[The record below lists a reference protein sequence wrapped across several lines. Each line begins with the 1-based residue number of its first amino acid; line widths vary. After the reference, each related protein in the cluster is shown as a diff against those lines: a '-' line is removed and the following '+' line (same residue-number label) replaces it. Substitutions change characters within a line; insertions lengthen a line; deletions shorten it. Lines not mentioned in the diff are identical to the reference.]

1 MHFVDEGHGPVVVC
15 LHGNPTWGFLFRNLV
30 ASLRH
35 RYRVIV
41 PDHVGCGLSARPAAV
56 LFRAADR
63 IDHLE
68 ELFDELGIGSF
79 SLVMHDWGGPIGTG
93 LAVRRPNDVERLV
106 YFNTTLAD
114 TDLLPGI
121 IRRAASPLI
130 GRMLTQHTMHFVKLL
145 TSLGVVHSL
154 PREIKQGYH
163 HPYQTPAARQAIWG
177 FVRDIPFSQSH
188 PTAPLMQEMIAG
200 LPALADKPVKII
212 WGMRDPCFHPGILR
226 RVAA

>member
-1 MHFVDEGHGPVVVC
+1 MSGLPPPDRASHRADHEPPSFPYGPSYPFRSRFATVGQGDGGNGPRGPGHRMHFIDEGRGPVVVC

-35 RYRVIV
+35 RHRVIV
-41 PDHVGCGLSARPAAV
+41 PDHVGCGLSARPADV

-68 ELFDELGIGSF
+68 ALFDELGIRSF

-93 LAVRRPNDVERLV
+93 LAVRRPEDVERLV
-106 YFNTTLAD
+106 YFNTTLAEM
-114 TDLLPGI
+114 DLLPGI

-130 GRMLTQHTMHFVKLL
+130 GRILTQHTMHFVKLL

-154 PREIKQGYH
+154 PRES
-163 HPYQTPAARQAIWG
+163 QTGCETPRAARRACGW
-177 FVRDIPFSQSH
+177 
-188 PTAPLMQEMIAG
+188 
-200 LPALADKPVKII
+200 
-212 WGMRDPCFHPGILR
+212 
-226 RVAA
+226 